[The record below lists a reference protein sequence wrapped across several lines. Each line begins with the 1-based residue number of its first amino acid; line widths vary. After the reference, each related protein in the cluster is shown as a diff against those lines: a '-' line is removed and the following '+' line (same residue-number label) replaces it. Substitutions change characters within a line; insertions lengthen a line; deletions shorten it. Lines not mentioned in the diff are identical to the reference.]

1 MNQQRAVWELSESED
16 LAPYAFWVAIGLQA
30 LYLVGGHF
38 KVPFLHSHP
47 MYYAQVFAPAFAMV
61 MARRWVT
68 GFVYSLLAS
77 LVIPVG
83 SAAVLALGTF
93 ISFSL
98 NPHKTHLMAKL
109 GMNIKLMLAEWIT
122 ISSVI
127 LPAVAVAAIIRLIGI
142 VIAPDEE
149 S

>member
-1 MNQQRAVWELSESED
+1 
-16 LAPYAFWVAIGLQA
+16 
-30 LYLVGGHF
+30 
-38 KVPFLHSHP
+38 
-47 MYYAQVFAPAFAMV
+47 
-61 MARRWVT
+61 
-68 GFVYSLLAS
+68 
-77 LVIPVG
+77 
-83 SAAVLALGTF
+83 
-93 ISFSL
+93 
-98 NPHKTHLMAKL
+98 MAKL